1 MSNVTYYSVMKNDSL
16 IQPWTKSS
24 REVIQTLK
32 RDSKGVLISLKG
44 NSRLSLDD
52 LIDIGKLSI
61 YDQETMDDFM
71 NEKTCGDVYLD
82 NAFTLIDDLELKYG
96 IKDSKYSFEIYLAT
110 ALAKKMQTSQKMS
123 WILMTSFISTQS
135 SKLAN
140 FVLDYPGND
149 WEQFDSE
156 FFDKLLEKPYGAP
169 FVEQNRIYST
179 YFGPELFKYNLV
191 AKAFQDLNE
200 LRKMSNNTLS
210 LNKLQNQHSF
220 ELIRMSFELLKYFS

>member
-24 REVIQTLK
+24 REIVQTLK
-32 RDSKGVLISLKG
+32 RDSKGILISLKG
-44 NSRLSLDD
+44 DAKYSLDD
-52 LIDIGKLSI
+52 LIDVGKLSI

-82 NAFTLIDDLELKYG
+82 NAFTLIDDLEIKYG

-110 ALAKKMQTSQKMS
+110 ALAKKMQISQKMS
-123 WILMTSFISTQS
+123 WILMTAFISTQS
-135 SKLAN
+135 SKLSN
-140 FVLDYPGND
+140 LVLDYPGND

-156 FFDKLLEKPYGAP
+156 FFDKLLEKPYDQP
-169 FVEQNRIYST
+169 FVEQNRQFAT
-179 YFGPELFKYNLV
+179 YFKSELFEYNVV

-200 LRKMSNNTLS
+200 LRKMNNNRLS

-220 ELIRMSFELLKYFS
+220 ELVRMSFELLKYFS

>member
-16 IQPWTKSS
+16 IQSWTKSS
-24 REVIQTLK
+24 REVVQTLK

-44 NSRLSLDD
+44 DSKYSLDD
-52 LIDIGKLSI
+52 LIDVGKLGI

-82 NAFTLIDDLELKYG
+82 NAFTLIDDLEIKYG

-110 ALAKKMQTSQKMS
+110 ALAKKMQVSQKMS
-123 WILMTSFISTQS
+123 WILMTAFIATQS
-135 SKLAN
+135 SKLADL
-140 FVLDYPGND
+140 VLDYPGKD
-149 WEQFDSE
+149 WQQFDNE
-156 FFDKLLEKPYGAP
+156 FFDKLLEKPYDQP
-169 FVEQNRIYST
+169 FIDQNKYFTT
-179 YFGPELFKYNLV
+179 YFKGELFEYNLV

-200 LRKMSNNTLS
+200 LRKMNNNRLS

-220 ELIRMSFELLKYFS
+220 ELVRMSFELLKYFS